1 MKNPVNTINIHEA
14 KTHLSRLVEEAAE
27 GKIFII
33 AKAGRP
39 MVKIVPLTDQER
51 GPGRLGFMEDEI
63 SVPDD
68 FDTFGSE
75 GMRLATVDGLL
86 HQYKESVLAF

>member
-1 MKNPVNTINIHEA
+1 MRPSSKKPANTVNIHEA

-27 GKIFII
+27 GKTFII

-39 MVKIVPLTDQER
+39 MVKIVPLTDRER
-51 GPGRLGFMEDEI
+51 DTGRLGFMEDEI

-68 FDTFGSE
+68 FDTLGSDTALELFE
-75 GMRLATVDGLL
+75 GNP
-86 HQYKESVLAF
+86 S